1 MSKISMGQLR
11 KIIFEEI
18 ELLNEDEDD
27 VKALPKESDASKYNS
42 DSLDSA
48 IDAHILKSMD
58 NGADDIA
65 DAIATSVHNFDKLFD
80 FEGIIIR
87 RALNKVSETDKELAA
102 DVLQC
107 LKELYGLDVN
117 GAIDSDDEF
126 DKSVAPLGGTSSSS
140 AGSA

>member
-1 MSKISMGQLR
+1 MRKLNMSELR
-11 KIIFEEI
+11 KMIFEELI
-18 ELLNEDEDD
+18 REDGEED
-27 VKALPKESDASKYNS
+27 VKALPKESDPSKYNS
-42 DSLDSA
+42 DSIDSA

-58 NGADDIA
+58 NGAEDIA
-65 DAIATSVHNFDKLFD
+65 DTIANSVHNFDKLFD

-87 RALNKVSETDKELAA
+87 RALNKVSENDKQLAD

-126 DKSVAPLGGTSSSS
+126 TDVPLGVGSSPTG
-140 AGSA
+140 AGGAA